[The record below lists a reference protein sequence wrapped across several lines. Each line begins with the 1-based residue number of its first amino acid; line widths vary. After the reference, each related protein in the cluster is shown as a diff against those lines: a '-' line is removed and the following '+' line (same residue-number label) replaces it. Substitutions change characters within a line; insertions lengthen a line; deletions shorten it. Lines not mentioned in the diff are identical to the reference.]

1 MTDLIV
7 EIAVLF
13 VSLGASVW
21 YMMAEVKKMVEDQG
35 KRMEQ
40 GFRDVVQAIRDME
53 RSVSEAHN
61 RQQEDLTHLRARI
74 NGGGK

>member
-40 GFRDVVQAIRDME
+40 GFRDVVQAIRG
-53 RSVSEAHN
+53 HGTFC
-61 RQQEDLTHLRARI
+61 L
-74 NGGGK
+74 